1 MKIMTWLLVVP
12 GLVWAVLRMG
22 GWDRG
27 ILVQLLSFTAY
38 VAAWS
43 WLPLIF
49 ALARRQ
55 WLAAAVALVAA
66 GALTVAVLPRALS
79 ARITPAGAGVGIQV
93 MTSNMLLG
101 GADPTAIVDLV
112 REHDVDVLAVQEFT
126 PEAETGLKAAGLDQ
140 LLPYSSLAPV
150 PGAGGSGLYSRFP
163 ITDPGAGRNGGG
175 FHQAYGTIAPPGAQP
190 LLVES
195 AHPAAPSAVSMLK
208 DWRAD
213 LRAEPHADPRGTARI
228 LLGDF
233 NATLDHAELRD
244 LVAHGYRDAAA
255 VVGRGLVPTWGIYHG
270 PRHYPPI
277 TIDHVLVDERIGVR
291 EVQVHRIPRSDHRAV
306 LAWLTV
312 PAVAA
317 TPEAK

>member
-1 MKIMTWLLVVP
+1 MRIMIWLLVVP
-12 GLVWAVLRMG
+12 GLVWAVLRLG

-27 ILVQLLSFTAY
+27 LLVQLLSFTTY

-55 WLAAAVALVAA
+55 WPAAAVALVAA
-66 GALTVAVLPRALS
+66 VALTFAVLPRALPGKS
-79 ARITPAGAGVGIQV
+79 PATGVRLQV

-101 GADPTAIVDLV
+101 GADPKTIVQLV
-112 REHDVDVLAVQEFT
+112 RDHDVDVLAVQEFT
-126 PEAETGLKAAGLDQ
+126 PEAEAGLKAAGLDQ
-140 LLPYSSLAPV
+140 LLPYSSLGAAAW
-150 PGAGGSGLYSRFP
+150 AGGSGIYSRFP
-163 ITDPGAGRNGGG
+163 ITEPGVSRNGGG
-175 FHQAYGTIAPPGAQP
+175 FNQAYGTITPPGAQP
-190 LLVES
+190 LIVES
-195 AHPAAPSAVSMLK
+195 AHPAAPSSVSALK
-208 DWRAD
+208 NWHAD
-213 LRAEPHADPRGTARI
+213 LLAEPHADPHGTARI

-233 NATLDHAELRD
+233 NATLDHTEMRNLIG
-244 LVAHGYRDAAA
+244 HGYRDAAA
-255 VVGRGLVPTWGIYHG
+255 VTGQGLVPTWGIYHG
-270 PRHYPPI
+270 PRHLPPI

-291 EVQVHRIPRSDHRAV
+291 EVQVHRIPQSDHRAV

>member
-1 MKIMTWLLVVP
+1 MKIVIWLLVVP

-27 ILVQLLSFTAY
+27 ILVQLLSFTTY

-66 GALTVAVLPRALS
+66 GALTVAVLPRAVPGKS
-79 ARITPAGAGVGIQV
+79 PATGVPVQV

-101 GADPTAIVDLV
+101 GADPHTIVGLV
-112 REHDVDVLAVQEFT
+112 RDHDVDVLAVQEFT
-126 PEAETGLKAAGLDQ
+126 PEAEAGLKAAGLDQ
-140 LLPYSSLAPV
+140 LLPYSSLAAAG
-150 PGAGGSGLYSRFP
+150 GAGGSGLYSRFP
-163 ITDPGAGRNGGG
+163 ITDPGANRNGGG
-175 FHQAYGTIAPPGAQP
+175 FYQAYGTITPPGAAP

-195 AHPAAPSAVSMLK
+195 AHPAAPYAVRALP
-208 DWRAD
+208 DWHAD
-213 LRAEPHADPRGTARI
+213 LAAEPGADPHGTARI

-233 NATLDHAELRD
+233 NSTLDHAELRT
-244 LVAHGYRDAAA
+244 LISRGYRDAAA
-255 VVGRGLVPTWGIYHG
+255 VTGKGLVPTWGIYHG
-270 PRHYPPI
+270 PRRLPPI

-291 EVQVHRIPRSDHRAV
+291 DVQVHRIPQSDHRAV
-306 LAWLTV
+306 LAWLTA
-312 PAVAA
+312 PAEAA

>member
-1 MKIMTWLLVVP
+1 MKIMTWLLVAP
-12 GLVWAVLRMG
+12 GLVWAVLRLG

-27 ILVQLLSFTAY
+27 ILVQLLSFTTY

-43 WLPLIF
+43 WLPLIL

-66 GALTVAVLPRALS
+66 GALTVAVLPRVLPGKNP
-79 ARITPAGAGVGIQV
+79 TTGVRVQM
-93 MTSNMLLG
+93 MTSNMRLG
-101 GADPTAIVDLV
+101 EADPNAIVQLV
-112 REHDVDVLAVQEFT
+112 RDHDIDVLAVQEFT
-126 PEAETGLKAAGLDQ
+126 PEAEAGLKTAGLDQ
-140 LLPYSSLAPV
+140 LLPYSSLAAET
-150 PGAGGSGLYSRFP
+150 GATGSGLYSRFP
-163 ITDPGAGRNGGG
+163 ITDPGVSRNGGG
-175 FHQAYGTIAPPGAQP
+175 FNQAYGTVTPPGAQP

-195 AHPAAPSAVSMLK
+195 AHPAAPYSVAALK
-208 DWRAD
+208 DWHAD
-213 LRAEPHADPRGTARI
+213 LLAEPHADPNGTARV

-233 NATLDHAELRD
+233 NSTLDHAELRN
-244 LVAHGYRDAAA
+244 LVAHGYRDAAST
-255 VVGRGLVPTWGIYHG
+255 VGQGLVPTWGLYHG
-270 PRHYPPI
+270 PRYLPPI

-291 EVQVHRIPRSDHRAV
+291 EVQVHRIPRSDHRSV